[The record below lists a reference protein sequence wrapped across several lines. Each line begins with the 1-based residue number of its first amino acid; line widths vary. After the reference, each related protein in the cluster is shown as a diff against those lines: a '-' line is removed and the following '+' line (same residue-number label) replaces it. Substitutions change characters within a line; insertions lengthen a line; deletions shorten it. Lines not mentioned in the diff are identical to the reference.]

1 MMNKWY
7 LALEFDKIIH
17 QIEQYTSFSLSKKL
31 IEDLRPSFSLRLIQ
45 LENQKTQDAM
55 NYILAGHDTSLSGV
69 SDVSAPITRAS
80 KNGVLSIEE
89 LVQINKV
96 NHVVQRLSKA
106 MAHEDTFYIDNYLES
121 LQVSSHLIDRID
133 QSFSVTY
140 EVLDSASPTY
150 RQLKKDLAEVERQL
164 NQQVQVFLS
173 KNASYVSEPIAI
185 MRNDRMVVLLK
196 TTYKNHFKG
205 IVHGES
211 ASKASAYVEPPFL
224 IDLNNKKESLQ
235 MQIELE
241 IERICIECSQLI
253 KQEADQLLGNL
264 ETLALLDSLFAKA
277 KWGLDRQA
285 FIAQVDK
292 DLPFS
297 LEQARHPLI
306 DPEQVI
312 ANTISI
318 DANKRTLLITGPNTG
333 GKTVNVKMIGLFT
346 LLAYSGIPLLVKEA
360 NLPHFDQVFADI
372 GDDQSI
378 VQSLSTFSSHLAKI
392 AEILKYATQDSL
404 VIFDELGSGTDPD
417 EGESL
422 AIAILDYCDQIGCMV
437 IATTHYNRLKEI
449 AYKKANTML
458 ASVEFDVAS
467 LKPTY
472 RFLANTSGASNA
484 LTIAAS
490 FNLPESLL
498 VNAQQH
504 YESKKSEQQQL
515 IDDLHAKIQKQ
526 DEMNQALAQNQME
539 LEALKHKH
547 AQALADFE
555 KEKEAL
561 KAQAETQFQKHL
573 QTQIEAVNEHVK
585 AAIKADQ
592 QEAQRIVTDLKRQ
605 VVKKSKPLSDE
616 VIEVGDRVVINKTH
630 QVGEVISITNNQL
643 EVVTNNITF
652 VVKKNDVTKS
662 KQRQVKRKAPQRDF
676 KVSKAAPMECVI
688 VGMRTEEAKV
698 VVDRYINDCILAN
711 RHQGFIVHGIGSGVL
726 KKMINE
732 YLKGHPGVKSIKPAD
747 HSQGGGA
754 VTVVSF

>member
-378 VQSLSTFSSHLAKI
+378 VQSLSTFSS
-392 AEILKYATQDSL
+392 ILR
-404 VIFDELGSGTDPD
+404 
-417 EGESL
+417 
-422 AIAILDYCDQIGCMV
+422 
-437 IATTHYNRLKEI
+437 RLR
-449 AYKKANTML
+449 
-458 ASVEFDVAS
+458 
-467 LKPTY
+467 
-472 RFLANTSGASNA
+472 RF
-484 LTIAAS
+484 
-490 FNLPESLL
+490 
-498 VNAQQH
+498 
-504 YESKKSEQQQL
+504 
-515 IDDLHAKIQKQ
+515 
-526 DEMNQALAQNQME
+526 
-539 LEALKHKH
+539 
-547 AQALADFE
+547 
-555 KEKEAL
+555 
-561 KAQAETQFQKHL
+561 
-573 QTQIEAVNEHVK
+573 
-585 AAIKADQ
+585 
-592 QEAQRIVTDLKRQ
+592 
-605 VVKKSKPLSDE
+605 
-616 VIEVGDRVVINKTH
+616 
-630 QVGEVISITNNQL
+630 
-643 EVVTNNITF
+643 
-652 VVKKNDVTKS
+652 
-662 KQRQVKRKAPQRDF
+662 
-676 KVSKAAPMECVI
+676 
-688 VGMRTEEAKV
+688 
-698 VVDRYINDCILAN
+698 
-711 RHQGFIVHGIGSGVL
+711 
-726 KKMINE
+726 
-732 YLKGHPGVKSIKPAD
+732 
-747 HSQGGGA
+747 
-754 VTVVSF
+754 